1 MPSTVYNP
9 QYEEGPERVERI
21 HDKDGFIFVSAADQ
35 MIAREKATKPLEGNK
50 ATIWKC
56 ISCRLE
62 RTVAGR
68 VNRTAAQFYIQ
79 QNRLTTAGNT
89 LLWSTAFH
97 ILTVNSYCSQNW
109 RDFELDQTLHKMLA
123 LCFTVSYCV
132 AVHCSQHQISCY
144 SAALHVACVGV

>member
-1 MPSTVYNP
+1 MNLSLSLRLTKRLPGRRQQN
-9 QYEEGPERVERI
+9 
-21 HDKDGFIFVSAADQ
+21 HW
-35 MIAREKATKPLEGNK
+35 REKWQQFGN
-50 ATIWKC
+50 AFPVVLRGQWQSGLTGHR
-56 ISCRLE
+56 S
-62 RTVAGR
+62 V
-68 VNRTAAQFYIQ
+68 FIQ

-123 LCFTVSYCV
+123 LCFTVSYRV
-132 AVHCSQHQISCY
+132 AVHCSPHQISCY

>member
-1 MPSTVYNP
+1 M
-9 QYEEGPERVERI
+9 ERI

-35 MIAREKATKPLEGNK
+35 MIAREKATKPLEGKK

-89 LLWSTAFH
+89 LLWSTDFVVLLLF
-97 ILTVNSYCSQNW
+97 ILYLLLLN
-109 RDFELDQTLHKMLA
+109 FKL
-123 LCFTVSYCV
+123 
-132 AVHCSQHQISCY
+132 
-144 SAALHVACVGV
+144 

>member
-35 MIAREKATKPLEGNK
+35 MIAREKATKPLGGKK

-89 LLWSTAFH
+89 LLWSTDFVVLLLF
-97 ILTVNSYCSQNW
+97 ILYLLLLN
-109 RDFELDQTLHKMLA
+109 FKL
-123 LCFTVSYCV
+123 
-132 AVHCSQHQISCY
+132 
-144 SAALHVACVGV
+144 